1 MRMLIRGA
9 VALVILIAAYWGWA
23 LVGAAELASAASRGD
38 AEAVME
44 RVDLQALIRSLSS
57 QISRAYL
64 DQNPQLRKLLSQ
76 HGLAGGFAVN
86 AAAAEMLLRAFLTPE
101 NIAALLNQERVGVLN
116 AGGKD
121 AGTVRGM
128 PSLGEAF
135 HARPLQVLMHSH
147 FDGPLSFVVG
157 LDSPDGR
164 YRVHMKL
171 SGMTW
176 RLSGLDMPAP
186 ITARLARLIAQRI
199 GGAIRPPRR
208 LSRSRP
214 LPGRRSARST
224 ETISLH
230 KNRIH
235 AIFLRMDP
243 VLSTVGKGERS
254 SSKGGFCTTERR
266 AQGGGRFLLFELAV
280 TH

>member
-1 MRMLIRGA
+1 MRMFIRGA
-9 VALVILIAAYWGWA
+9 VALVILAAAYWGWA

-64 DQNPQLRKLLSQ
+64 DQNPQLQKLPSVRKGVVLN
-76 HGLAGGFAVN
+76 G
-86 AAAAEMLLRAFLTPE
+86 AAAEMLLRAFLTPE

-135 HARPLQVLMHSH
+135 HARPLQVLMNSY
-147 FDGPLSFVVG
+147 FNGPLSFVVG
-157 LDSPDGR
+157 LNSPDGL

-176 RLSGLDMPAP
+176 LLSGVDIPEP

-199 GGAIRPPRR
+199 GGAI
-208 LSRSRP
+208 S
-214 LPGRRSARST
+214 LPG
-224 ETISLH
+224 
-230 KNRIH
+230 
-235 AIFLRMDP
+235 
-243 VLSTVGKGERS
+243 G
-254 SSKGGFCTTERR
+254 
-266 AQGGGRFLLFELAV
+266 
-280 TH
+280 

>member
-1 MRMLIRGA
+1 MRMFIRGA
-9 VALVILIAAYWGWA
+9 VALVILAAAYWGWA

-44 RVDLQALIRSLSS
+44 RVDLQALIRSLGS

-64 DQNPQLRKLLSQ
+64 DQNPQLRKLPSVRRGVVLN
-76 HGLAGGFAVN
+76 G
-86 AAAAEMLLRAFLTPE
+86 AAAEMLLRAFLTPE

-121 AGTVRGM
+121 AGTRGM

-135 HARPLQVLMHSH
+135 HTRPLQVLMNSH

-157 LDSPDGR
+157 LNSPDGL

-176 RLSGLDMPAP
+176 LLSGVDIPEP

-199 GGAIRPPRR
+199 GGAIN
-208 LSRSRP
+208 
-214 LPGRRSARST
+214 LPG
-224 ETISLH
+224 
-230 KNRIH
+230 
-235 AIFLRMDP
+235 
-243 VLSTVGKGERS
+243 G
-254 SSKGGFCTTERR
+254 
-266 AQGGGRFLLFELAV
+266 
-280 TH
+280 